1 MQTRIYLFIYL
12 TFHFHFTGKK
22 GRKSRSSKFVRQ
34 VINIDAQQTATP
46 VEATTSTTGEQ
57 PTFALEYD
65 IGDHTA
71 IGQQTNVIPMIVTSD
86 TNDQNF
92 VTMELAYQTA

>member
-1 MQTRIYLFIYL
+1 MRP
-12 TFHFHFTGKK
+12 
-22 GRKSRSSKFVRQ
+22 
-34 VINIDAQQTATP
+34 VISIDSQQSETPATVEAATTATD
-46 VEATTSTTGEQ
+46 EQQQ
-57 PTFALEYD
+57 PTFALEYN

-86 TNDQNF
+86 TNDPNF

>member
-1 MQTRIYLFIYL
+1 MD
-12 TFHFHFTGKK
+12 
-22 GRKSRSSKFVRQ
+22 S
-34 VINIDAQQTATP
+34 QQSATP
-46 VEATTSTTGEQ
+46 TTVEATTSATSEQQQQQQ

-65 IGDHTA
+65 ISDHTA

-86 TNDQNF
+86 TNDPNF